1 MSKAD
6 DDVSAKLG
14 LGAAGSK
21 LEAKGSGLVADVR
34 ARFAARPYLYG
45 TIAAVLVILV
55 LWLVFFRAAPAP
67 DYVSDTVTRG
77 DLKVVVTATGTVEP
91 ETSIIVGSEISGRIE
106 RVLADYNDTVK
117 KGQVLLE
124 IDTTALKSAL
134 AKSDATLDESRATLL
149 QYEATRIEAAAKWKR
164 YKSLIQTNAISQLD
178 LDASLADLKR
188 AEANYVGGQARVKA
202 NEAQRAADETALSK
216 AVIRSPI
223 DGIVIERNIEP
234 GQTVAATFETP
245 TLFTLADDLR
255 RMELQVNVDEADVG
269 QVRDGQLATFT
280 VDAYPNRLFQAK
292 IKKLRFASTT
302 TSNVVS
308 YVAVLEI
315 DNSDMTLRP
324 GMTAT
329 AEIVTVERKDVLLVP
344 NGATRFTPP
353 GFVAPQ
359 VPVTDSGYISKPVW
373 RLKDGKPEAVA
384 LQLGLANG
392 QQTEVLKGDVAAGDV
407 VITDVRAKDT
417 KK

>member
-1 MSKAD
+1 MAKAD
-6 DDVSAKLG
+6 DDISARLG
-14 LGAAGSK
+14 LGASGTG
-21 LEAKGSGLVADVR
+21 KGTGALTGLR
-34 ARFAARPYLYG
+34 ARFRQRPFLYG
-45 TIAAVLVILV
+45 GAGVALFIL
-55 LWLVFFRAAPAP
+55 LCWLMFFRGTSEP
-67 DYVSDTVTRG
+67 DYVTDTVTRG

-91 ETSIIVGSEISGRIE
+91 ETSITVGSEISGRIE
-106 RVLADYNDTVK
+106 KVLADYNDEVK
-117 KGQVLLE
+117 KGQVLVE
-124 IDTTALKSAL
+124 IDTTALKNAL

-164 YKSLIQTNAISQLD
+164 NKNLIRTNAISQLD
-178 LDASLADLKR
+178 LDVSLADLKR
-188 AEANYVGGQARVKA
+188 AEANYLGGQARVKA

-308 YVAVLEI
+308 YVAMLEI
-315 DNSDMTLRP
+315 DNSDMALRP

-329 AEIVTVERKDVLLVP
+329 AEIVTDGRKDVLLVP

-353 GFVAPQ
+353 GFAAP
-359 VPVTDSGYISKPVW
+359 VMPATDKGYISKPVW
-373 RLKDGKPEAVA
+373 RLKDKKPEAVA
-384 LQLGLANG
+384 LELGLTNG
-392 QQTEVLKGDVAAGDV
+392 QQTEVLKGGLAEGDS
-407 VITDVRAKDT
+407 VITDIRVKGQQ
-417 KK
+417 K

>member
-1 MSKAD
+1 MGSSD
-6 DDVSAKLG
+6 DDVGARLG
-14 LGAAGSK
+14 LGPAGK
-21 LEAKGSGLVADVR
+21 PASGRIALWR
-34 ARFAARPYLYG
+34 ARFKQRPFFYG
-45 TIAAVLVILV
+45 GLTLFVIV
-55 LWLVFFRAAPAP
+55 VFIWFAFMRGAPAP
-67 DYVSDTVTRG
+67 VYVSDQVTRG
-77 DLKVVVTATGTVEP
+77 DLKVIVTATGTVEP
-91 ETSIIVGSEISGRIE
+91 ETTITVGSEISGRIE
-106 RVLADYNDTVK
+106 TVLADYNDSVK
-117 KGQVLLE
+117 KGQVLVE
-124 IDTTALKSAL
+124 IDTTALKNAL

-164 YKSLIQTNAISQLD
+164 YKSLIQINAISQLD
-178 LDASLADLKR
+178 LDASLADMKR
-188 AEANYVGGQARVKA
+188 AEATYAGGKARVKA

-223 DGIVIERNIEP
+223 DGIVIERKIEP

-329 AEIVTVERKDVLLVP
+329 AEIVTVERKNVLLVP

-353 GFVAPQ
+353 GFVAP
-359 VPVTDSGYISKPVW
+359 VMPVTDNGYISKPVW
-373 RLKDGKPEAVA
+373 LLLNDKPQSVA
-384 LQLGLANG
+384 LQLGLTNG
-392 QQTEVLKGDVAAGDV
+392 QQTEVLKGDLKEGDA
-407 VITDVRAKDT
+407 VITDVKLKGAQK
-417 KK
+417 